1 MLEVLEVFCSRFLR
15 LTLQDFAVFSSPW
28 EREDGS
34 SLVVLPAQRR
44 TDLNWSNPWVELEGA
59 VPSRPQ
65 NLRQPAAPWGDHN
78 DAGCA
83 DRSNSLESYP
93 LLREALAVDAPM
105 VFSVVLVVG
114 RQVMR
119 GEKIWGTVMFQ
130 GYRG

>member
-1 MLEVLEVFCSRFLR
+1 MLEVLEVFRSRFLR

-83 DRSNSLESYP
+83 DPSNSLESDP
-93 LLREALAVDAPM
+93 LAGGAPLAVDAPM
-105 VFSVVLVVG
+105 VPVYSLGAG
-114 RQVMR
+114 R
-119 GEKIWGTVMFQ
+119 
-130 GYRG
+130 

>member
-1 MLEVLEVFCSRFLR
+1 MLELLEVFCSRFLR

-44 TDLNWSNPWVELEGA
+44 TGLNWSNPWVELEGA

-83 DRSNSLESYP
+83 DPSNSLESDP
-93 LLREALAVDAPM
+93 LPREALAVDAPM
-105 VFSVVLVVG
+105 VFSVLVGG

>member
-1 MLEVLEVFCSRFLR
+1 MLKVLELFCSRFSR

-83 DRSNSLESYP
+83 DPSNSLESDP

-105 VFSVVLVVG
+105 VFSVLVGG

>member
-15 LTLQDFAVFSSPW
+15 LTLQDFAVSSSPW
-28 EREDGS
+28 EREGGP

-83 DRSNSLESYP
+83 DPSNSLESDP
-93 LLREALAVDAPM
+93 LLPEALAVDAPM
-105 VFSVVLVVG
+105 VFSVLVGG

-130 GYRG
+130 GCGG